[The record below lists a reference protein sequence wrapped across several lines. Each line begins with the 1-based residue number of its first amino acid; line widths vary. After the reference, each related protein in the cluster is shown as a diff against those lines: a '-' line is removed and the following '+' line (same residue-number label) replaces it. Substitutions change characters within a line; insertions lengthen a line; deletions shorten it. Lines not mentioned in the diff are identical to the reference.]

1 MPDIYLRQGAASPSD
16 IILRDPTIP
25 DSTSVSA
32 TIAEAQAAQGEA
44 IAGVLILQATMAE
57 SQAAQTEAIGAS
69 LILPAAIAESQAAQS
84 EAIAGDVVTGAITA
98 ALTEAQ
104 AAQAE
109 AIAAVNV
116 PFPVQRPQQLVGMGG
131 RYYTLGELLR
141 MKKRK
146 IEENAPKSPAPRRPE
161 PDPVFAQR
169 MSRVGTRARREVTFT
184 PLDLSEITTTVNQH
198 EATAARRAVRRRRER
213 EAVEV

>member
-1 MPDIYLRQGAASPSD
+1 MPDIFLRQGAANPSD
-16 IILRDPTIP
+16 IILRDPTAADP
-25 DSTSVSA
+25 STV
-32 TIAEAQAAQGEA
+32 TVA
-44 IAGVLILQATMAE
+44 I
-57 SQAAQTEAIGAS
+57 S
-69 LILPAAIAESQAAQS
+69 
-84 EAIAGDVVTGAITA
+84 
-98 ALTEAQ
+98 EAQ

-109 AIAAVNV
+109 AIFGALTLPAALAESQAAQSESIAGDVTSGAIIAALAEAQASQSEAVAVGVVN
-116 PFPVQRPQQLVGMGG
+116 PQPIQRPQQFVGMGG

-146 IEENAPKSPAPRRPE
+146 LEEEAPRPPAPKRPE

-184 PLDLSEITTTVNQH
+184 PLDLSEITDTVNQH

-213 EAVEV
+213 EVVGV